1 MRPMK
6 KTVPCALVGLVCAMG
21 LALGCAT
28 GQSAKSPSEPRIVM
42 EVIPEAKI
50 TQFESALGSHQND
63 SALIFTV
70 GIQNVSNQPMRYR
83 LNIFLQDMDKG
94 AGSLIPTTGKP
105 PVLGPGDTQTV
116 KIPFIKTEK
125 ESTDILVVVKAAGY

>member
-6 KTVPCALVGLVCAMG
+6 KAVPCVLVGLVLAMVS
-21 LALGCAT
+21 ALGCAT
-28 GQSAKSPSEPRIVM
+28 GQSAKSASEPRVVM

-50 TQFESALGSHQND
+50 TQFESDLGTHQKD
-63 SALIFTV
+63 PALIFTV

-94 AGSLIPTTGKP
+94 AGSLIPTKGKP
-105 PVLGPGDTQTV
+105 PVVEPGDTQTV
-116 KIPFIKTEK
+116 TIPFIKTDK
-125 ESTDILVVVKAAGY
+125 ESKDILVVVKQASY